1 MTQDEL
7 DKMWHIAM
15 RTSIEKGEMYTR
27 YEFAKLVA
35 AAAASKEREACIHVC
50 KEIYSAW
57 VCESDDDVDY
67 PDPNDC
73 IRAIRARGEPTS
85 RGES

>member
-7 DKMWHIAM
+7 DKMWHIAL

-35 AAAASKEREACIHVC
+35 AKERKACETIC
-50 KEIYSAW
+50 DDLWGSNGEIYEA
-57 VCESDDDVDY
+57 VE
-67 PDPNDC
+67 
-73 IRAIRARGEPTS
+73 AIRARGEA
-85 RGES
+85 